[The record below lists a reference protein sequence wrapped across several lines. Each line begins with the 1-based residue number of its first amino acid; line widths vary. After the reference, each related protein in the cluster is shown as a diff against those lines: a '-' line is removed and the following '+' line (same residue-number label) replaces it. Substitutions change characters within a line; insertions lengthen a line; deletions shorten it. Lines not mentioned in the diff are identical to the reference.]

1 MLRKLTI
8 LCTLALALASL
19 VSVERASGALFEYY
33 RNGTLIYGQIR
44 GNCGYQCV
52 TSWYRAG
59 SGNGTNACE
68 PYNWIPI
75 GGYSVPFHADNYGGS
90 LIQGRVWRLS
100 DYQCSNGVRR
110 TELFVHSQETYWQ
123 GQQCP
128 SGYPDFCWDT
138 DNDYYSHGCIK
149 VARMPVP
156 SDLRALDTFEHSWNG
171 PVTQVWVYG

>member
-1 MLRKLTI
+1 MIRKLVV
-8 LCTLALALASL
+8 LGVLAVALASL
-19 VSVERASGALFEYY
+19 VPVAAANGAIFEYY

-59 SGNGTNACE
+59 SGSGTNACE
-68 PYNWIPI
+68 HNNWIPI
-75 GGYSVPFHADNYGGS
+75 GGYNVLFHSDSYAGS

-100 DYQCSNGVRR
+100 DYWCSNGVVRSD
-110 TELFVHSQETYWQ
+110 LFVHSQETYWQ

-138 DNDYYSHGCIK
+138 DSDYYSLGCIK

-156 SDLRALDTFEHSWNG
+156 SDLGRLDAFQHSLNG